1 MDRVKLT
8 GVQIYGHHGVTPSE
22 REIGQ
27 RFRIDVD
34 MGLDLR
40 EAGKSD
46 RVQDT
51 VDYQE
56 VYRII
61 ESVTR
66 ERRYHLIEAMAEDI
80 ASSLLGTFPRLRE
93 VTVCVKKPGAAIGAI
108 LDHAEVVIVRTSAG
122 AS

>member
-27 RFRIDVD
+27 RFKIDVE

-40 EAGKSD
+40 EAGRSD
-46 RVQDT
+46 RVRDT
-51 VDYQE
+51 VDYQA

-61 ESVTR
+61 ETVTR

-80 ASSLLGTFPRLRE
+80 ASSLLEAFPRLQE
-93 VTVCVKKPGAAIGAI
+93 VRVCVKKPGAAIGAI
-108 LDHAEVVIVRTSAG
+108 LDHAEVEIFRT
-122 AS
+122 ASES